1 MVEVI
6 SKNSI
11 EDHLK
16 NGKKLWWELDFLY
29 SLTINSYYNNQH
41 KATVAFYSFSLG
53 MY

>member
-16 NGKKLWWELDFLY
+16 NGKKLLWELDFLY
-29 SLTINSYYNNQH
+29 SLTYKQ
-41 KATVAFYSFSLG
+41 LL
-53 MY
+53 